1 VATYTMVAGT
11 IMTLAFVPFGWSAL
25 ADSSAEGW
33 IYAVYLGLMP
43 SALGFVLWGY
53 VTARLPI
60 AASTSLLYLVPP
72 VAVFIAWVWLGE
84 IPIPSELFGGV
95 VVIAGVVV
103 ISQGAGITRVTM
115 ALIGLTK
122 TDKKGTNNVRVETL
136 SSR

>member
-1 VATYTMVAGT
+1 
-11 IMTLAFVPFGWSAL
+11 
-25 ADSSAEGW
+25 
-33 IYAVYLGLMP
+33 
-43 SALGFVLWGY
+43 LWGY
-53 VTARLPI
+53 ATARLPI

-84 IPIPSELFGGV
+84 IPVTSELFGGV

-122 TDKKGTNNVRVETL
+122 TVARAPSVPRSGQRNAVVAKYWRATVEPRQQSPRSTV
-136 SSR
+136 SGFR